1 MDIQLCDHRTFNSK
15 ADGSAL
21 KVTLE
26 RLVPEVRSAKS
37 ATLVLLIHG
46 ANTTDARVSFPFA
59 AGPDGVHWEDFSSLF
74 DSGGTTGVSAGVSH
88 PGSATDVTRFMNL
101 QVAVEVEKTDSGAS
115 DQKSV
120 TLSAWLSLKP
130 F

>member
-1 MDIQLCDHRTFNSK
+1 MDIPLCSHRTFNSK
-15 ADGSAL
+15 SDGSAIM
-21 KVTLE
+21 VTLE

-37 ATLVLLIHG
+37 ATLVLLIH
-46 ANTTDARVSFPFA
+46 AVNSTDTRVSMPYA
-59 AGPDGVHWEDFSSLF
+59 AGPDGVHWEDFSTLI
-74 DSGGTTGVSAGVSH
+74 DSGGSTGVSTGVTH
-88 PGSATDVTRFMNL
+88 PGSATDITRFMNL
-101 QVAVEVEKTDSGAS
+101 RVAVQVEKTDAGAS